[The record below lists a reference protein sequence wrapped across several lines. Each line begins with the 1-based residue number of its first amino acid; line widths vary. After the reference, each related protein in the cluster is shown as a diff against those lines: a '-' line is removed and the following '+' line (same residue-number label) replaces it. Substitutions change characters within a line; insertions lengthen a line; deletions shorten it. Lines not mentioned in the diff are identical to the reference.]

1 MKRNFLIIVGICCLF
16 LFAGRLNAQKVSKD
30 DFRYMF
36 KPYEEQIETMLTNL
50 TDSQREALHKLAKE
64 NREYMEKH
72 RRDVNKLQSSIE
84 LLLAK
89 DGDNSEILFPL
100 IEMKAELEAEK
111 EKNLY
116 RAKLKIDSILT
127 AEQREKMKSYEKKM
141 KEKFREHREEFK
153 KKMREERRKK
163 ATDDKSEKRGN

>member
-1 MKRNFLIIVGICCLF
+1 
-16 LFAGRLNAQKVSKD
+16 
-30 DFRYMF
+30 
-36 KPYEEQIETMLTNL
+36 
-50 TDSQREALHKLAKE
+50 
-64 NREYMEKH
+64 
-72 RRDVNKLQSSIE
+72 
-84 LLLAK
+84 
-89 DGDNSEILFPL
+89 
-100 IEMKAELEAEK
+100 MKAELEAEK

>member
-1 MKRNFLIIVGICCLF
+1 MKRNYLIVAGICCLF
-16 LFAGRLNAQKVSKD
+16 LLVGQVNAQKVTKD
-30 DFRYMF
+30 DFRSMF
-36 KPYEEQIETMLTNL
+36 KPYEEQVETVLTNL
-50 TDSQREALHKLAKE
+50 TDNQREALHKLSKE
-64 NREYMEKH
+64 NKEYMEKH
-72 RRDVNKLQSSIE
+72 RSDTEKLRNSIE

-116 RAKLKIDSILT
+116 RVKLKIDSILT
-127 AEQREKMKSYEKKM
+127 AEQRAEMEAYEKKM

-153 KKMREERRKK
+153 KKKREEYLKEHPGLLQQRIN
-163 ATDDKSEKRGN
+163 E